1 MKWVSTDVEVYILN
15 AETEER
21 MVMAGG
27 KPFIFLTSL
36 SLLIDFLKLTVSSSS
51 ESPQVYSSSFRM
63 VIG

>member
-36 SLLIDFLKLTVSSSS
+36 SLLIDFLKLTVNSSS
-51 ESPQVYSSSFRM
+51 ESPQV
-63 VIG
+63 